1 MADYI
6 DPIDVSPDIYKL
18 LDENDKVRVVEMK
31 LAAGQSDNKHSHR
44 NETVYFVTGGKV
56 KIDVEGGDTVEAEI
70 PDGHV
75 MFSDPWTHTVH
86 NVGDSDIRAILIE
99 EKG

>member
-6 DPIDVSPDIYKL
+6 DPSEASPDVYKV
-18 LDENDKVRVVEMK
+18 LDSSDSVRVTEMK

-44 NETVYFVTGGKV
+44 KETVYFITGGKV
-56 KIDVEGGDTVEAEI
+56 KIDIEGGDTIEAEI

-86 NVGDSDIRAILIE
+86 NIGDTDIHAILIE

>member
-6 DPIDVSPDIYKL
+6 DPTSVSPDVYKL
-18 LDENDKVRVVEMK
+18 LNENDKVRVVEMT
-31 LAAGQSDNKHSHR
+31 LGAGQSDNKHSHR
-44 NETVYFVTGGKV
+44 SETVYFVKGGKV
-56 KIDVEGGDTVEAEI
+56 KIDVEGGDTIEAEI

-86 NVGDSDIRAILIE
+86 NVGDNDIRAILIE

>member
-6 DPIDVSPDIYKL
+6 DPTSVSPDVYKL
-18 LDENDKVRVVEMK
+18 LNENDKVRVVEMT
-31 LAAGQSDNKHSHR
+31 LGAGQSDNKHSHR
-44 NETVYFVTGGKV
+44 SETVYFITGGKV
-56 KIDVEGGDTVEAEI
+56 RIDVEGGDAIEAEI

-86 NVGDSDIRAILIE
+86 NVGDTELRAILVE